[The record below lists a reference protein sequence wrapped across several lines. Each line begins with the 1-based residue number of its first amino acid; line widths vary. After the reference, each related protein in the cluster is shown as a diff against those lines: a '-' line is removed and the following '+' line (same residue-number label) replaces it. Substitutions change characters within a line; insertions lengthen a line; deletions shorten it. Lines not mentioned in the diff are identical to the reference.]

1 MFAVMV
7 ITELMPSSACAG
19 RKASHMASPLDI
31 VHASERDLILLVND
45 ADWWTINRGPSP
57 ILGTAIHNGHSVRG
71 DIEALLAVPRNDRL
85 REEDP
90 FTEFVIR
97 DLSNRIIFHRSR
109 FEVDLNRRREAAV
122 YLSPEQAWGIDI
134 WKEKPPPPT
143 VEQSLAVYDAYYA
156 MLRQVLRDIEER
168 HGSFVVLDIHSYNH
182 RRDGPDAP
190 PSLLETA
197 PDINIGTFSMN
208 RERWADVVDP
218 FMEALRQFDFR
229 GRRMDVRE
237 NIAFQGKGE
246 QTRFIHENF
255 PKTGCAIAVEFKK
268 FFMDEWTC
276 VPDREA
282 LVAMRTMIR
291 STLPVLEDCLRAT
304 R

>member
-1 MFAVMV
+1 
-7 ITELMPSSACAG
+7 
-19 RKASHMASPLDI
+19 MASPHDI
-31 VHASERDLILLVND
+31 VRVSEKDLVLPTGA
-45 ADWWTINRGPSP
+45 ADLWTVNRGYSP
-57 ILGTAIHNGHSVRG
+57 ILGTAIHNGHKVRG
-71 DIEALLAVPRNDRL
+71 DVEALMALSGSDRL

-109 FEVDLNRRREAAV
+109 FEVDLNRPREAAV
-122 YLSPEQAWGIDI
+122 YLSPGQAWGMDI
-134 WKEKPPPPT
+134 WKENPPPAT
-143 VEQSLAVYDAYYA
+143 VEQSLAIHDAYYA
-156 MLRQVLRDIEER
+156 MLSQVLRDIEGR

-190 PSLLETA
+190 PSVPETA

-208 RERWADVVDP
+208 RERWAHVVDP

-229 GRRMDVRE
+229 GRWMDVRE

-255 PKTGCAIAVEFKK
+255 PKTGCAIAVELKK

-276 VPDREA
+276 VPDRQA
-282 LVAMRTMIR
+282 LVAMRTMLR

>member
-1 MFAVMV
+1 
-7 ITELMPSSACAG
+7 
-19 RKASHMASPLDI
+19 MASPHHI
-31 VHASERDLILLVND
+31 VRASENDLMLLTSAD
-45 ADWWTINRGPSP
+45 DWWTVNRGFSP
-57 ILGTAIHNGHSVRG
+57 ILGTAIHNGHQVRD
-71 DIEALLAVPRNDRL
+71 DIEALMALPSSDRL

-109 FEVDLNRRREAAV
+109 FEFDLNRPREAAV
-122 YLSPEQAWGIDI
+122 YLSREQAWGMDI
-134 WKEKPPPPT
+134 WKEQPPPAT
-143 VEQSLAVYDAYYA
+143 VERSLDVHDAYYA

-197 PDINIGTFSMN
+197 PEINIGTFSMD
-208 RERWADVVDP
+208 RERWAHVVDP

-246 QTRFIHENF
+246 QTRFIHTNF

-276 VPDREA
+276 VPVREA

-291 STLPVLEDCLRAT
+291 ATLPVLEDCLRAT

>member
-1 MFAVMV
+1 MF
-7 ITELMPSSACAG
+7 P
-19 RKASHMASPLDI
+19 
-31 VHASERDLILLVND
+31 VND
-45 ADWWTINRGPSP
+45 TDWWTVNRGCSP
-57 ILGTAIHNGHSVRG
+57 ILATAIHNGHNVRS
-71 DIEALLAVPRNDRL
+71 DVEALMAVPSTDRL

-109 FEVDLNRRREAAV
+109 FEVDLNRPRETAV
-122 YLSPEQAWGIDI
+122 YLCPEQAWGMDI
-134 WKEKPPPPT
+134 WKQKPLPAT
-143 VEQSLAVYDAYYA
+143 VEQSLAVHDAYYS
-156 MLRQVLRDIEER
+156 MLKQVLHDIEER

-190 PSLLETA
+190 PSGLETA

-208 RERWADVVDP
+208 RERWAHVVDP
-218 FMEALRQFDFR
+218 FMEELRQFDFL
-229 GRRMDVRE
+229 GRRLDVRE
-237 NIAFQGKGE
+237 NVAFQGKGE

-276 VPDREA
+276 APDRET

-291 STLPVLEDCLRAT
+291 STLPVLEDCLRTT